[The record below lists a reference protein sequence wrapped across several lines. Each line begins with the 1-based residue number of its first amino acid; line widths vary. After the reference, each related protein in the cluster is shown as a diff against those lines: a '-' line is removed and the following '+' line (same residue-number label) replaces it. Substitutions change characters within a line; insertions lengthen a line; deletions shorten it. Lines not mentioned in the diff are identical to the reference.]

1 MASPADLVMTSPR
14 GRNDTSIDSSLVSE
28 AEGISSGSS
37 ISEYMQDV
45 ISKIDE
51 SRKSI
56 LSNAFFIAISLAEAW
71 IQYDFLIR
79 YDIDSPVK
87 PILADRHKHHHV
99 SVAREGFH
107 IREIFGILLPVEC
120 HTH

>member
-87 PILADRHKHHHV
+87 PILADRDKHHHV
-99 SVAREGFH
+99 SVAR
-107 IREIFGILLPVEC
+107 
-120 HTH
+120 